1 MNVRKERKKERQ
13 RERQK
18 DRQQKNPERKS
29 THLVRF
35 LSDMEDYINSY
46 CWSASTYVIMDREYN
61 AFRRFKDTDVL
72 MYNPKDR
79 LSMMRG
85 KFDELGVRWKSS
97 DVGVDE

>member
-1 MNVRKERKKERQ
+1 
-13 RERQK
+13 
-18 DRQQKNPERKS
+18 
-29 THLVRF
+29 
-35 LSDMEDYINSY
+35 MEDYINSY

-85 KFDELGVRWKSS
+85 KFDELGVRSWKLS
-97 DVGVDE
+97 DVIGIGGEIMEIISGCYRSLDAGADLTDDNGCG